1 MWTRRSE
8 IAVLIAGFLLALS
21 ANGVRDV
28 KDRNPY
34 DVNRAAGTT
43 KRQSLSQLPSRPFSV
58 CTYSPWR
65 SRLKSV
71 LEESSPRIIEASDL
85 VTVLIPTQMILLGC
99 NGLNPCPRLTTLPL
113 RC

>member
-1 MWTRRSE
+1 MWSRRSE

-28 KDRNPY
+28 KDRTPY
-34 DVNRAAGTT
+34 DLNRSAGATE
-43 KRQSLSQLPSRPFSV
+43 RQRLSQLPSRPFSV

-85 VTVLIPTQMILLGC
+85 ETVLIPTRMILLRC
-99 NGLNPCPRLTTLPL
+99 NGLNPCRRLTALPL